1 MVKLTHLLP
10 PGTKQQPRQDQRQEG
25 LVTRSVVMR
34 RRHAERLFYNIGRRF
49 VASVMTVGST
59 LVLGVT
65 GGENSDAA
73 QQ

>member
-34 RRHAERLFYNIGRRF
+34 GGHAERLLYNVGGSF
-49 VASVMTVGST
+49 VASVMAVGST

-65 GGENSDAA
+65 GGKDGNAA